1 MTSST
6 LPAFPNCSNDTPA
19 FKQAFAEFREANLHF
34 SDRQFWDLPL
44 DDRMAIM
51 RVAQLKK
58 DEARMKALSRG

>member
-19 FKQAFAEFREANLHF
+19 FQQAFAEFRESNPHF
-34 SDRQFWDLPL
+34 AEYEFWGLPL

-58 DEARMKALSRG
+58 DDLRLKAVLRG